1 MIELQMNFDRNP
13 ESSRGNFQA
22 MGHSQADKARTH
34 ARIVELASQRF
45 REHGLDGIGVADLM
59 KDAGVTAGGFYK
71 HFASR
76 DALVAEAVA
85 AAFGSW
91 DRMVGEAAAKNDGLV
106 TFAGLL
112 EQYLIEHHTDNPS
125 DGCTFAAL
133 APDLA
138 RSDPRTKAVANE
150 QLNRSIDQLT
160 SLIGTDDGS
169 SRQKAIVALSA
180 MVGAMSLSR
189 LAEDKSLSREI
200 LQATL
205 AAIRQLA

>member
-1 MIELQMNFDRNP
+1 
-13 ESSRGNFQA
+13 

-34 ARIVELASQRF
+34 ARIVELAARRF
-45 REHGLDGIGVADLM
+45 RQTGLDGIGVADLM

-76 DALVAEAVA
+76 DALVAEAVE

-91 DRMVGEAAAKNDGLV
+91 DRMVSEATAKDGGRV

-112 EQYLIEHHTDNPS
+112 EQYLTEDHSDDPS

-138 RSDPRTKAVANE
+138 RSDPQTQAIASR
-150 QLNRSIDQLT
+150 QLNRSIDLLT
-160 SLIGTDDGS
+160 SLIDADDDGS
-169 SRQKAIVALSA
+169 SRQKAIVALST

-189 LAEDKSLSREI
+189 VAQDKSLSREI
-200 LQATL
+200 LQAAL
-205 AAIRQLA
+205 IAMRQSA

>member
-1 MIELQMNFDRNP
+1 MVIIQNRQEGIF
-13 ESSRGNFQA
+13 A

-34 ARIVELASQRF
+34 ERIVELAAKRF
-45 REHGLDGIGVADLM
+45 REKGLDGIGVADLM
-59 KDAGVTAGGFYK
+59 KDAGVTVGGFYK

-85 AAFGSW
+85 TAFKSW
-91 DRMVGEAAAKNDGLV
+91 DRMVDEARAKDDGLL
-106 TFAGLL
+106 TFTGLL
-112 EQYLIEHHTDNPS
+112 EQYLIEDHTDNPS

-138 RSDPRTKAVANE
+138 RSDIRTKAVANE
-150 QLNRSIDQLT
+150 QLKRSIDVLT
-160 SLIGTDDGS
+160 SLIGAADDGS

-205 AAIRQLA
+205 AAMRQLA